1 MSRKELTT
9 DKDRACKTILLRM
22 PNSGV
27 SGNTKLE
34 QKSGITAG
42 VGSPLLHLPLCPH
55 ARQTSC
61 SLPTFFSFL
70 TKDKQ
75 QWRWPLV
82 KTANEPGQGTKALK
96 QHPLWFSGPC
106 SQLTVRADNRYECRK
121 TLLLLRTSWGVC
133 CRLTPHLRC
142 VRTKGLTSPSLVT
155 FFRAGSPQCPS
166 LRHTQTP
173 HTPSPLQLLFACL
186 LFVFYLLNQNVR

>member
-106 SQLTVRADNRYECRK
+106 SQLTVRADNRLHVLCFYDDPWHWASE
-121 TLLLLRTSWGVC
+121 
-133 CRLTPHLRC
+133 TPTRSSSM
-142 VRTKGLTSPSLVT
+142 GNSM
-155 FFRAGSPQCPS
+155 G
-166 LRHTQTP
+166 
-173 HTPSPLQLLFACL
+173 
-186 LFVFYLLNQNVR
+186 